1 MMADIVQ
8 LLLYLGMMNTV
19 LFTPSPLLMLKSGL
33 LIMAK
38 SDSRIWQFQKR
49 SIPYHGW
56 LQYFNFPLPSE
67 FHKYIYSP
75 MTLEFHNHLPP
86 SCSDLPFL
94 SQTILNYWQGSWIRP
109 VWLQQ
114 KYFKIN
120 LFILYFKSAEE
131 IIMTLANSTKKII
144 IKKTEKFYPYRCS
157 TGKTYTNL
165 TSP

>member
-1 MMADIVQ
+1 MADIVQ

-56 LQYFNFPLPSE
+56 LQYFNFHLPSE
-67 FHKYIYSP
+67 FHKYIFPPWPWNSIII
-75 MTLEFHNHLPP
+75 LPP

-94 SQTILNYWQGSWIRP
+94 SQTILNYWQGSQIRP

-120 LFILYFKSAEE
+120 LFILYFKSAEG
-131 IIMTLANSTKKII
+131 IIMTLANSTKKMI
-144 IKKTEKFYPYRCS
+144 IKKNREVLSLPLF
-157 TGKTYTNL
+157 NW
-165 TSP
+165 

>member
-19 LFTPSPLLMLKSGL
+19 LFTPSLLLMLKSGL

-38 SDSRIWQFQKR
+38 SDLRIWQFQKR
-49 SIPYHGW
+49 SIPYYGW

-67 FHKYIYSP
+67 FHFSP
-75 MTLEFHNHLPP
+75 MNLEFHNHLPP

-94 SQTILNYWQGSWIRP
+94 SQTILNYWQGSQIRP

-120 LFILYFKSAEE
+120 PFILYFKSAEG

-144 IKKTEKFYPYRCS
+144 IKKNREVLSLPLF
-157 TGKTYTNL
+157 NW
-165 TSP
+165 